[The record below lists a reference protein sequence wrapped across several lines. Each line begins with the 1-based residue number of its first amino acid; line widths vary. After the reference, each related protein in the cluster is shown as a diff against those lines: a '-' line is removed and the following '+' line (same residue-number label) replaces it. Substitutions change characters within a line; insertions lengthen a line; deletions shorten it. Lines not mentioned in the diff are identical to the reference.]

1 MAEELHSLDAI
12 DQAAAVR
19 TGQVSALELVDNAI
33 ARITALNPVLNAV
46 IWERFEQAREEARS
60 ASSGQGRFAG
70 VPLLLKDLGCP
81 AAGEP
86 DHQGNSA
93 LKRLGHRADHDCSI
107 VRRFRSAGFIVLGR
121 TNCPEFGLVSDTT
134 NRAYGATRNP
144 WNTGHTPGGS
154 SGGSSAAVASGMA
167 SVAHGNDGGGSLR
180 IPAAHTGLIGLKPS
194 RGRVSHAPDAGDPM
208 LGHVTSGV
216 LTRSVRD
223 TASILD
229 ELVGAEPGD
238 PCQPAA
244 QPGGLAAAITQP
256 LRGLRVGIVAQPCD
270 SRWTTDP
277 ACVRAVESVAAWLE
291 ELGHSVEQ
299 SHPSALCEDEFWIKW
314 FDALS
319 PTITSAVE
327 WVKAIDADGDPEFDP
342 ITDLWAT
349 RGRSMSAQDLVETL
363 DWMDRYRRR
372 MADWWAEGHDLLLCP
387 VFVTPPPVLGSFW
400 SYPAGVGDSVKILR
414 FTPQFN
420 STGQPA
426 ISVPALWTQE
436 GLPVGIQLVAAYGRE
451 DMLLNVAAQIEVAHP
466 WHQRYPAAMNGSALP
481 ITSGG

>member
-1 MAEELHSLDAI
+1 MADELYLLDAT

-19 TGQVSALELVDNAI
+19 SGQVSALELVDSAI
-33 ARITALNPVLNAV
+33 ARIAALNPVLNAV
-46 IWERFEQAREEARS
+46 MWERFEQARDEARS
-60 ASSGQGRFAG
+60 ARSGHGPFAG

-86 DHQGNSA
+86 DHQGSGA

-121 TNCPEFGLVSDTT
+121 TNCPEFGLVSDTSSQ
-134 NRAYGATRNP
+134 AYGVTRNP
-144 WNTGHTPGGS
+144 WHTGHTPGGS
-154 SGGSSAAVASGMA
+154 SGGSSAAVASGMVA
-167 SVAHGNDGGGSLR
+167 VAHGNDGGGSLR

-208 LGHVTSGV
+208 LGHVASGV

-223 TASILD
+223 NARILD
-229 ELVGAEPGD
+229 ELSGPEPGD
-238 PCQPAA
+238 PCQPGPE
-244 QPGGLAAAITQP
+244 PGGFAAAVIKP
-256 LRGLRVGIVAQPCD
+256 RRGLRVGFVTQSAD
-270 SRWTTDP
+270 SRWVTDP
-277 ACVRAVESVAAWLE
+277 ACVRAVDSVASWLA
-291 ELGHSVEQ
+291 ELGHHVEMA
-299 SHPSALCEDEFWIKW
+299 HPSALAEEEFWVKW

-327 WVKAIDADGDPEFDP
+327 WVKGMDPGGNPEFDP
-342 ITDLWAT
+342 ITDLWAN

-372 MADWWAEGHDLLLCP
+372 MASWWADGYDLLLSP
-387 VFVTPPPVLGSFW
+387 VFITPPPVLGSFW
-400 SYPAGVGDSVKILR
+400 SRPTGIADSVSILR

-426 ISVPALWTQE
+426 ISVPALWTDD
-436 GLPVGIQLVAAYGRE
+436 GLPVGVQLVAAYGRE
-451 DMLLNVAAQIEVAHP
+451 DMLLNVAAQLEAAHP
-466 WHQRYPAAMNGSALP
+466 WYKRYPAVMSKLAVP
-481 ITSGG
+481 